1 LLLGNAEGFLTYAA
15 GAWIWEVG
23 FTWGCVYQTA
33 AIARLDSSGRSIMLI
48 PGAFALSSM
57 AGPALAGQLVGQG
70 FNTLLWVAAGCAV
83 IPVLA
88 FTGLLARRLKGH
100 LALTPL

>member
-1 LLLGNAEGFLTYAA
+1 MYAA

-33 AIARLDSSGRSIMLI
+33 AIARLDRSGRSIMLI

-70 FNTLLWVAAGCAV
+70 YTILLSIAAACAV

-88 FTGLLARRLKGH
+88 FTCLLARRLGGEGVEVERVV
-100 LALTPL
+100 AV